1 MFNITP
7 LACCLLLMSPQED
20 VAPRSNDSVIAKV
33 GDEEIM
39 ESHLQLV
46 AILSGHSE
54 VTPAL
59 RKELTKRL
67 VETRYVGRFLKR
79 SRVKVNSAEV
89 RQLSKDARARLM
101 AKGVD
106 LRRRMKQLKLSETDL
121 RKELE
126 VTKLWT
132 RYKIKTIT
140 TDMLRERF
148 KQRKSQYDGTQVRA
162 SQVFLKVATDD
173 DTAWQKARQ
182 KLADIRSE
190 VLAGNMKFT
199 DAAQEYSES
208 PSAKDGGDVGWF
220 PYSGVMPRDFCAKAY
235 ELKKGGVSQPF
246 RSRFGAH
253 LITVTGQKP
262 GDLSLED
269 ARPALF
275 RELERETW
283 NKIVAAE
290 KKADGASAKPVQKAK

>member
-190 VLAGNMKFT
+190 VLAGNMKFA
-199 DAAQEYSES
+199 DAAQE
-208 PSAKDGGDVGWF
+208 
-220 PYSGVMPRDFCAKAY
+220 
-235 ELKKGGVSQPF
+235 
-246 RSRFGAH
+246 
-253 LITVTGQKP
+253 
-262 GDLSLED
+262 LSL
-269 ARPALF
+269 
-275 RELERETW
+275 
-283 NKIVAAE
+283 IHI
-290 KKADGASAKPVQKAK
+290 